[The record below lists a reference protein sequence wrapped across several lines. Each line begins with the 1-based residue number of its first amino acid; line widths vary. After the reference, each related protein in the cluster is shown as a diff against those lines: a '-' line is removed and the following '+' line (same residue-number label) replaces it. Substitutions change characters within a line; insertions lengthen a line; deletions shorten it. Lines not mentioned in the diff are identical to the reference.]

1 MIGTWSARIAME
13 NCVIGCRS
21 LGKLRMSFSTQSG
34 TLERA
39 RQSSVRPAT
48 CGCLQNRCNNAEA
61 YARHRSNSFEDI
73 KGELA
78 RGDSCGYKCT
88 QDTAHIPV
96 DVRAKHKC
104 AGDVGG
110 VAAVAQC

>member
-48 CGCLQNRCNNAEA
+48 CGRVLANRCNNAEA
-61 YARHRSNSFEDI
+61 HARHRPNSFEDI
-73 KGELA
+73 RGERA
-78 RGDSCGYKCT
+78 R
-88 QDTAHIPV
+88 ARRFMRV
-96 DVRAKHKC
+96 
-104 AGDVGG
+104 
-110 VAAVAQC
+110 